1 MILQHLIPQNYNW
14 PVEAVGYLAA
24 AASVFVYVSNTMIP
38 LRIAAILAN
47 ALFALYFFL
56 KGLYPL
62 FALNAFLVPVNV
74 LRLRQMQ
81 RLVQDIRAAAS
92 EDFDFEWLRPYMKP
106 LKLSEGFV
114 LHRKGDL
121 SEEAYL
127 LVRGDIHLREPDV
140 TLKPGALFGEMG
152 MFTDENRRTATAVA
166 ATDVELLCVRY
177 DDLLQLAA
185 QTPQFGFY
193 LMRLMVRRMQHNVE
207 LARAGKG

>member
-1 MILQHLIPQNYNW
+1 MILQYLLPPNYNW
-14 PVEAVGYLAA
+14 HVEAIGYLAA

-38 LRIAAILAN
+38 LRIGAILAN
-47 ALFALYFFL
+47 AIFALYFFL

-81 RLVQDIRAAAS
+81 RLVADIRAAAS

-106 LKLSEGFV
+106 LKLSQGFT

-121 SEEAYL
+121 SEEAYII
-127 LVRGDIHLREPDV
+127 VRGEIHLLEPDV
-140 TLKPGALFGEMG
+140 TLKAGALFGEMG
-152 MFTDENRRTATAVA
+152 MFTSENRRTATAVA
-166 ATDVELLCVRY
+166 ATDLDLLCIRY

-185 QTPQFGFY
+185 QNPQFGFY
-193 LMRLMVRRMQHNVE
+193 LMRLMVQRMQHNVQIAS
-207 LARAGKG
+207 ARKQ

>member
-1 MILQHLIPQNYNW
+1 MNSIFI
-14 PVEAVGYLAA
+14 EAIGYLAA

-38 LRIAAILAN
+38 LRIGAILAN
-47 ALFALYFFL
+47 ALFAAYFYL

-74 LRLRQMQ
+74 WRLRQMQ
-81 RLVQDIRAAAS
+81 RLVSDIRAAAS
-92 EDFDFEWLRPYMKP
+92 DDFDFEWLRPYMRP
-106 LKLSEGFV
+106 MKLSQGFT

-127 LVRGDIHLREPDV
+127 IVRGDVHLIEPDV

-152 MFTDENRRTATAVA
+152 MFTSENRRTATAVA
-166 ATDVELLCVRY
+166 ATDVDLLCVRY

-185 QTPQFGFY
+185 QNPQFGFY
-193 LMRLMVRRMQHNVE
+193 LMRLMVQRMQHNVE

>member
-1 MILQHLIPQNYNW
+1 MTLPTTLNGLLIE
-14 PVEAVGYLAA
+14 VIGYLAA

-47 ALFALYFFL
+47 ALFAAYFFL

-62 FALNAFLVPVNV
+62 FALNAFLVPVNIV
-74 LRLRQMQ
+74 RLRQIR

-92 EDFDFEWLRPYMKP
+92 EDFDFEWLRPYMRP
-106 LKLSEGFV
+106 IKLSEGFV
-114 LHRKGDL
+114 LHRIGDL

-127 LVRGDIHLREPDV
+127 LVHGEIHLREPDV
-140 TLKPGALFGEMG
+140 TLKPGTLFGEMG
-152 MFTDENRRTATAVA
+152 MFTNENRRTATAVA

-207 LARAGKG
+207 LARARKG

>member
-1 MILQHLIPQNYNW
+1 MTLQGLLI
-14 PVEAVGYLAA
+14 EGIGYLAA

-38 LRIAAILAN
+38 LRIGAILAN
-47 ALFALYFFL
+47 TLFSAYFLL

-81 RLVQDIRAAAS
+81 RLVEDIRAAAS
-92 EDFDFEWLRPYMKP
+92 DDFDFEWLRPYMRP
-106 LKLSEGFV
+106 IKLTQGFT

-127 LVRGDIHLREPDV
+127 LVRGEVFLTEPRV
-140 TLKPGALFGEMG
+140 TLRPGALFGEMG
-152 MFTDENRRTATAVA
+152 MFTSENRRTATAVA

-185 QTPQFGFY
+185 QNPQFGFY
-193 LMRLMVRRMQHNVE
+193 LMRLMVQRMQHNVE
-207 LARAGKG
+207 LARAAGTK